1 MQPHH
6 ISASPVTP
14 PAAELPPPQ
23 AVDHI
28 VRTYHVTLRADLLQT
43 RNLFGQALAPAPSAQ
58 RALLEEMDSIFSALS
73 EELYA
78 HMDKEEKVLFPWI
91 RAGRGA
97 SARAPIKVMQHE
109 HQQTRELLARLR
121 TLSERS
127 LAEGA
132 ADPLAQSIA
141 ARLVAI
147 ESALLEHM
155 DVEESLFRR
164 VLSP

>member
-1 MQPHH
+1 MQPDH
-6 ISASPVTP
+6 ASTK
-14 PAAELPPPQ
+14 PATSPAGELSPPQ

-28 VRTYHVTLRADLLQT
+28 VRTYHVTLRDDLLQV
-43 RNLFGQALAPAPSAQ
+43 RNLFPQALATATAAQ
-58 RALLEEMDSIFSALS
+58 RALLEEISLHFSDLC

-127 LAEGA
+127 LAEEA
-132 ADPLAQSIA
+132 AAPSTQTISVRLA
-141 ARLVAI
+141 AI

-164 VLSP
+164 VLAS